1 MDTRTS
7 TETWVILAAAAALVT
22 GGGLFLSKPF
32 EASRPKSFPIGTQV
46 VSETATIPARL
57 WQDPFSTVAHWKEAT
72 NQGGELSHLTSLYQ
86 ELPVGVDQLVVMP
99 VLVYGGFYS
108 ESIEKR
114 RRRRYAVLS
123 AAFAQSYRP
132 TNAEIIGHL
141 EVALEQSGKPDK
153 KYSVPFEWLEP
164 NDAYYDE
171 EDSTLTNTASTDK
184 PPHILLLW
192 LDEHQFGA
200 TQLQELSELL
210 QRIVKIVARDRAL
223 DLNVSVKL
231 LGPSGSRRLHGMVSE
246 VTELIRPAGNSETG
260 SAIVPDAWEFSIYSP
275 VATASAKLIIR
286 QNEKA
291 IRRALGHSGKCEEI
305 ELCRT
310 RYGDNKYTSL
320 FLIEQAFHRVGVSF
334 FRTITSDRRLLQEI
348 TNHEFRHRRIRP
360 TDPNEVVILVSEWD
374 TFYGRSLPAAFV
386 QYFRSGSKRAS
397 DSSDK
402 KSKQH
407 VETGDQTD
415 EAGKQGNEVRN
426 QSVEAGDT
434 CPKGVCQYV
443 YMRGLDGEILTTETS
458 KHKLIVNERAQEV
471 ERAVGVNRFDYLRR
485 LAHQISEDFSNTA
498 QTVRAVG
505 VLGSDL
511 YDKLL
516 ILQALRSEFPD
527 ALFFTTDAD
536 ARLFHPAEIKWTRGM
551 VLSAGFDLSP
561 NQYEIA
567 AHFCLAKQYP
577 NDHHE
582 LPPFRDN
589 YQTSVFLAT
598 LLALHRDFGGQSCRN
613 DIDLATVEDHLRRS
627 LVTFGTPQLFE
638 VGRSGLVSLTRQND
652 SILDESRVMTM
663 GLAALGV
670 ILLYSIYAFL
680 SPRYTW
686 REAIFVL
693 LVVFAPL
700 GVTVLAYYLD
710 GAGGEPLPVFGGAN
724 VLPTTYLVYLAVILV
739 YSLLM
744 YGHFE
749 LRRKADLIATR
760 FNLGDQAMWARYL
773 PRRTSDHLPDKQFWM
788 RLYEATIGYFTQSY
802 VWLATV
808 HILFSVALIL
818 LLGDFNPP
826 IRGHATYYLYIGGV
840 VAALIGV
847 FMLTYFIADEARR
860 CQTVAYD
867 LLVDGCW
874 REDPSLEAFVQGRRA
889 NVVLDNTT
897 GDALQRWRGVR
908 LLAERT
914 VDLEKIVYYPFA
926 VLLLMILSHSGLVDY
941 WRFAPSVAIVL
952 FTGFLVN
959 AACFLFLRV
968 YMGRLR
974 KSALSSLR
982 QAQANRTE
990 GFEALDAI
998 FAEVKAEDR
1007 GSFRP
1012 LGRDAIF
1019 KAPLIPLG
1027 GYGGLYLIEYL
1038 GGIS

>member
-1 MDTRTS
+1 MDARSS
-7 TETWVILAAAAALVT
+7 TETWVILAAVAALVT

-32 EASRPKSFPIGTQV
+32 EASRPKSFPVGTQV

-57 WQDPFSTVAHWKEAT
+57 WQDPFSTVAHWHEAK
-72 NQGGELSHLTSLYQ
+72 NQGSKPSHLTSRYQ
-86 ELPVGVDQLVVMP
+86 ELPAGVDQLVVMP

-114 RRRRYAVLS
+114 LRRRYAVLS

-141 EVALEQSGKPDK
+141 EVTLDKPGEPDK
-153 KYSVPFEWLEP
+153 TYSVPFEWLEP
-164 NDAYYDE
+164 NNAYYDE
-171 EDSTLTNTASTDK
+171 ENSAATKSVSKDT
-184 PPHILLLW
+184 PHVLLLW
-192 LDEHQFGA
+192 LDEHQFGV

-231 LGPSGSRRLHGMVSE
+231 LGPSGSRRLHGILSE
-246 VTELIRPAGNSETG
+246 VTDLIRLDGNSANEID
-260 SAIVPDAWEFSIYSP
+260 IVPDSWEFSIYSP
-275 VATASAKLIIR
+275 VATASAKLIVR

-291 IRRALGHSGKCEEI
+291 IRKVLGHSGKCEEI
-305 ELCRT
+305 DPCNM

-320 FLIEQAFHRVGVSF
+320 FLIEQAFHRVGISF
-334 FRTITSDRRLLQEI
+334 FRTITSDSRLLQEI
-348 TNHEFRHRRIRP
+348 TNKEFGHRRIRP

-386 QYFRSGSKRAS
+386 QYFRNGPKRAS
-397 DSSDK
+397 RGSGE

-407 VETGDQTD
+407 EEVGDQTD
-415 EAGKQGNEVRN
+415 EAGKQGNEARS
-426 QSVEAGDT
+426 QSMEAGDT
-434 CPKGVCQYV
+434 CPRGICQYV

-458 KHKLIVNERAQEV
+458 KHKLIVDERAQEV

-485 LAHQISEDFSNTA
+485 LAHQISEDFSNTP

-561 NQYEIA
+561 NQHEIA
-567 AHFCLAKQYP
+567 GHFCLPKRYP
-577 NDHHE
+577 NGHHE

-598 LLALHRDFGGQSCRN
+598 LLALNRDFGGQSCRN
-613 DIDLATVEDHLRRS
+613 NFDIANVENHLRQSLATFS
-627 LVTFGTPQLFE
+627 TPQLFE
-638 VGRSGLVSLTRQND
+638 VGRSGLVSLSRQND
-652 SILDESRVMTM
+652 SILDESRVMVV
-663 GLAALGV
+663 GLVALGV

-680 SPRYTW
+680 SPKYTW

-724 VLPTTYLVYLAVILV
+724 VLPTIYLVYLAVILV

-749 LRRKADLIATR
+749 LRRQAGLIATR
-760 FNLGDQAMWARYL
+760 FNLDDRATWARYL
-773 PRRTSDHLPDKQFWM
+773 PRATSDHLPDSQFWK
-788 RLYEATIGYFTQSY
+788 RLYGATIGHFTQSY

-808 HILFSVALIL
+808 HILFSLALIV

-826 IRGHATYYLYIGGV
+826 IRGHATFYLYICGV
-840 VAALIGV
+840 VAALVGV
-847 FMLTYFIADEARR
+847 FVLTYFIADEARR

-889 NVVLDNTT
+889 NVILEDAT
-897 GDALQRWRGVR
+897 GDALQRWRGVH

-914 VDLEKIVYYPFA
+914 AELEKIVYYPFA
-926 VLLLMILSHSGLVDY
+926 VLLLLILSHSGLVDY
-941 WRFAPSVAIVL
+941 WKFAPSVAIVL

-974 KSALSSLR
+974 KSALSSLM
-982 QAQANRTE
+982 QAQSNRTE
-990 GFEALDAI
+990 ELAALDAI
-998 FAEVKAEDR
+998 FDKVKAEDR

-1012 LGRDAIF
+1012 LGRNAIF

-1038 GGIS
+1038 GGIF